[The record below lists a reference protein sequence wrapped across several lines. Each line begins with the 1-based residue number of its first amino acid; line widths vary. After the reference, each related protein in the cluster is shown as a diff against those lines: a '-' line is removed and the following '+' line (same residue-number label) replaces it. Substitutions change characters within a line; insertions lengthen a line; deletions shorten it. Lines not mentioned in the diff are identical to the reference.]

1 MFLFNRT
8 DDDDIKS
15 FGAKIVF
22 KVGKT
27 SRIQT
32 WRRGR
37 LQGFDEKPERL
48 ADEARR
54 RRWSRAR
61 SSDLGRQVP
70 QHFAWISILLKLLQ
84 TDRVILILHVNIEL
98 FIAINE
104 WLFTER
110 DH

>member
-32 WRRGR
+32 
-37 LQGFDEKPERL
+37 
-48 ADEARR
+48 
-54 RRWSRAR
+54 
-61 SSDLGRQVP
+61 
-70 QHFAWISILLKLLQ
+70 
-84 TDRVILILHVNIEL
+84 
-98 FIAINE
+98 
-104 WLFTER
+104 
-110 DH
+110 